1 MEQNEETLA
10 HIEFNVQSSASLLIN
25 GYSTRK
31 IENCKE
37 LKSIKIQ
44 TNVLDNY
51 NINMEKFPKLEK
63 FELIWDNEPSEGI
76 DALIPPREV

>member
-1 MEQNEETLA
+1 MEGNEETLA

-44 TNVLDNY
+44 TNVLDDY
-51 NINMEKFPKLEK
+51 SINMQEFPKLEK
-63 FELIWDNEPSEGI
+63 FEMIWDNEPTEGM
-76 DALIPPREV
+76 DALILPREI